1 MKKFRKHGDDI
12 MKLGEIGMGIVGSAT
27 VNGLIRGHEMY
38 CYDKYKPCAYTLKDI
53 AENCSVIFITVPT
66 PMKKSGEID
75 LSAIY
80 ESISILNEYASDK
93 DEKQIIVIRS
103 TAVSGTTDKLA
114 ERYPKF
120 DFAFNPEFLTD
131 RNANQDFLDSKR
143 IIIGANSDRVF
154 NVLKKVYEDAGF
166 NCPIIKTDVKTGEF
180 IKYCSNVFLASQI
193 STSNELYEIAQLLGI
208 NWEEIINA
216 LNYDDRIGKFTK
228 VPGDDGERGWGFK
241 CLPKD
246 LNALIYLAR
255 EHGYRP
261 DLLEEIWR
269 TNLKFRKKIDWL

>member
-1 MKKFRKHGDDI
+1 MKIGA
-12 MKLGEIGMGIVGSAT
+12 IGMGVVGSAT
-27 VNGLIRGHEMY
+27 VNGLKRGNEVY
-38 CYDKYKPCAYTLKDI
+38 CYDKYKPSEHTLRDI

-80 ESISILNEYASDK
+80 ESVSILNEHYAPKEEDK
-93 DEKQIIVIRS
+93 SIIVIRS
-103 TAVSGTTDKLA
+103 TAVSGTTDSLA

-131 RNANQDFLDSKR
+131 KNANEDFLNSKR
-143 IIIGANSDRVF
+143 VVLGVNSDRVF
-154 NVLKKVYEDAGF
+154 EILAAVYCRAYF
-166 NCPIIKTDVKTGEF
+166 TCPIIKTNVKTAEM
-180 IKYCSNVFLASQI
+180 IKYASNVMLMSQI
-193 STSNELYEIAQLLGI
+193 ITANEIYEICKNLGI
-208 NWEEIINA
+208 EYNEVASI
-216 LNYDDRIGKFTK
+216 LSYDNRIGKNIK
-228 VPGDDGERGWGFK
+228 VPGPDLDRGAGGK
-241 CLPKD
+241 CFPKD